1 MKKLLFT
8 LILATICLS
17 LNAQTPQYR
26 GAQVSFITPV
36 GTNGT
41 ESQYITNG
49 FSFNILGGYSYAT
62 EGFELGGL
70 YNINSGHTVGA
81 QIGGLFNMSGEV
93 KGVQV
98 AGLFNKST
106 DVEGVQIGGLANISE
121 DIEGVQLSGIVN
133 IAEDN
138 RGLQVGLVNY
148 AEESD
153 GVQLGLINIVK
164 EGGKHEFEVGFGES
178 LNTYVSFRLGNKYLY
193 TIFSGGVRYFGNE
206 GTDFAAGL
214 GLGTQ
219 IEWEEGW
226 ANEIEGICYSITH
239 DGEFAK
245 NLNLLT
251 QLRFTFSKEFSPWFK
266 IFAGPTLNLTIS
278 DRVGGS
284 YWAPSAM
291 FESQSGNSNVKGW
304 VGFTAGVRF

>member
-1 MKKLLFT
+1 MKKLLLT
-8 LILATICLS
+8 AICAIATLS
-17 LNAQTPQYR
+17 LSAQEQYR

-41 ESQYITNG
+41 ESQHFTNG

-70 YNINSGHTVGA
+70 YNINSDHTDGV
-81 QIGGLFNMSGEV
+81 QIGGLFNMSGKLKGLQLAGLFNTTDDIE
-93 KGVQV
+93 GVQV
-98 AGLFNKST
+98 AGITNIAG
-106 DVEGVQIGGLANISE
+106 DVEGI
-121 DIEGVQLSGIVN
+121 QLSGIVN
-133 IAEDN
+133 IADEN
-138 RGLQVGLVNY
+138 SGFQVGLVNY

-164 EGGKHEFEVGFGES
+164 EGGKQEFEVGFGEA
-178 LNTYVSFRLGNKYLY
+178 LNTYASFRLGNRYLY
-193 TIFSGGVRYFGNE
+193 TIFSGGMRYFGSE
-206 GTDFAAGL
+206 GIDFAAGL
-214 GLGTQ
+214 GMGTQ
-219 IEWEEGW
+219 IEWEDGW

-245 NLNLLT
+245 SLNLLT

-266 IFAGPTLNLTIS
+266 VFAGPTLNLTIS

-284 YWAPSAM
+284 YWAPSAL
-291 FESQSGNSNVKGW
+291 FESQSGSSITTGW
-304 VGFTAGVRF
+304 IGFTAGVRF